1 MDGWPPRATGCSPIA
16 DTGLR
21 VADTGSMLHLLRG
34 WLARLSL
41 AAASWCVLFGPGLA
55 QAQPRIP
62 AAGTLRV
69 LATSPNGLV
78 PGNATQ
84 ATIRFSEPM
93 IALGAVDADQ
103 VRFVTV
109 TPAVPVRFHWPD
121 TNVLVIS
128 PVSGRFPLA
137 TSVEVRVEA
146 AASSIAGRRLAAPH
160 VFRFS
165 TATPRLRYAS
175 VLPPRGPGP
184 APPGLDISLSFDQAV
199 RAEDVASRVEV
210 TIDAGSQ
217 ALPQL
222 SAEARARMARVD
234 AAGLKRFDAWIAD
247 LRRQL
252 GPSRTLRASVPPGTR
267 DGTQVVLRVAE
278 TPPRGARVVVT
289 ATGVASPEG
298 PLRGLAPERR
308 ELPFPPLFTV
318 TGPDCGGLCDPRFAA
333 VATSLPVEDER
344 KLRDAIAVTDI
355 TDPGA
360 PRLLSPAASGA
371 ASRYAS
377 VHALRDL
384 GYALVPGHRYAVRV
398 DASLTAHSGEALRA
412 PWMGVFDVGLPMSSA
427 GLGTTDGMAVW
438 EGANGPRVPVLTR
451 SLLDVRSWAT
461 AVTPPR
467 LITPP
472 TPVRSRAPVV
482 TAVPTPV
489 DGSEQE
495 TLVDVSSAL
504 SAQGT
509 GFVHLWVE
517 PGRDASNT
525 AGGIVVRPQSFK
537 TSSLVQ
543 VTNIGLSVRGS
554 AGALAILATRLDTGA
569 PIPDAAI
576 TVLDAGHE
584 VLWRGRTDTDGLA
597 IARSRGIAPTTRSA
611 ATVLAEKDGDA
622 SFVAAGYG
630 WPQRYDDALTGVVMS
645 DRGVY
650 RPGETVEVKAWLRLA
665 TARGLEPVPAGT
677 SVTLTWS
684 SDRTKVLELAATVTA
699 AGGAAWTLPVP
710 VDAKVD
716 GDQSL
721 SVARTG
727 EDRDRV
733 DGTFLIKA
741 VRPVEFRVD
750 LGAELS
756 AALDPPVIEARL
768 QARDLAGIALGDAP
782 VGWTLTRDTPTVL
795 PVPLLEDPAFAY
807 AASDD
812 QTEDAIEDD
821 DAWPLPLERAASLDA
836 QGETSERFVL
846 PDGLRGRGRYVVT
859 AQVRDTSSQVQGER
873 VAVDVPADAY
883 IGIGQDDPPADASAP
898 GTPAIRLVARTPAGA
913 HVPGI
918 AVTVRLYRGG
928 EADNNPVV
936 LHTTTGTSPIRLAL
950 PAALEGQDLLVIART
965 DDARLA
971 IMPGRSW
978 GRVTP
983 RTGTAAPSTPD
994 TPILSL
1000 DRETYRPGDRARVT
1014 ITSPVAG
1021 ATALLTLER
1030 GAVLEARVV
1039 RLSGTTATV
1048 DVPVGDSAVS
1058 GLQAAVTLIQ
1068 GRRSPCCDANRND
1081 PGRPATISAAI
1092 DVVVDQAGTKL
1103 AVAIEAPRYAR
1114 PGGRATVRVR
1124 VRDDAQQPVQG
1135 EVTLWAVDEGLLAL
1149 TAYRL
1154 VDPHHAMYHR
1164 DAGGPW
1170 LQDTRSL
1177 LLGRRLPTWLGDV
1190 LQTSSSEVGSL
1201 AEQLSVQAE
1210 GADLDVRRDFR
1221 PLAFWHA
1228 SIATDADGVAQIE
1241 ATLPDTLTTYR
1252 IMAIAADPAARYG
1265 SATAP
1270 LTVARPVMTRPA
1282 APRVLTRLDR
1292 ASIRATVAAS
1302 GLAGSGS
1309 VRLESLTPLLLAV
1322 SGDAERAVTVTDG
1335 GRAVAA
1341 FDVEA
1346 RGEGVARIRVT
1357 ATIGGDR
1364 DVVERTIAIVDRSV
1378 SEVSAAVGSAA
1389 PEAIE
1394 TLRLPAGIETDG
1406 GALDLEL
1413 ASTMLVG
1420 LNAATDYV
1428 VRYAYTCAE
1437 QMGSRALALILR
1449 GVLESPTPAPP
1460 AGGHGGEEARQAL
1473 ERLEAY
1479 RCDDGYAYWKGN
1491 CDGHQSPYLTAYV
1504 LFVRQTAARYGHPI
1518 DAASLARDAVDLE
1531 ALLARPRTAPARLD
1545 DHAWR
1550 AFAVKVLAD
1559 GGRRPEAVLTALYA
1573 GRDEL
1578 PIFALAHLLDA
1589 QMAVEP
1595 ASPRVA
1601 ELRRRIRNA
1610 LTVGTTA
1617 HVEERALTP
1626 YFWCWP
1632 SNMKSTAIV
1641 LDVLSRRGGISAEE
1655 AHPIVRWLL
1664 GGRRHGIWGGTQ
1676 ENIWVLTG
1684 LAAYRQAFEIRG
1696 DAEMTAS
1703 ATLAAIE
1710 LVKSTLN
1717 SRQPTASTRL
1727 TMPALAAIVAPGG
1740 SGRLAIRSTGRAPMF
1755 YATRLDVRRPAR
1767 DAAPLEH
1774 GIVLRRQYLPVVRG
1788 VDGAPATTFR
1798 AGALVRVV
1806 LTVRLPESRTF
1817 VAVTDALPG
1826 GFEAVDTSLAT
1837 AAPDAEVAGD
1847 AMLGVWWDRF
1857 DRIERYDD
1865 RVDLFATSLKAGE
1878 HTVSYLARASTPGT
1892 FLAAGTRAEAMYE
1905 PEVAGRTAA
1914 TTITVEP

>member
-1 MDGWPPRATGCSPIA
+1 MSHD
-16 DTGLR
+16 
-21 VADTGSMLHLLRG
+21 LLGR
-34 WLARLSL
+34 LARLGL
-41 AAASWCVLFGPGLA
+41 AVASSCVLVGPGPA
-55 QAQPRIP
+55 QAQTPTP
-62 AAGTLRV
+62 AAATLRV
-69 LATSPNGLV
+69 LATSPTGPV
-78 PGNATQ
+78 SGNVTQ

-93 IALGAVDADQ
+93 IALGAADADQ
-103 VRFVTV
+103 VGFVTV

-137 TSVEVRVEA
+137 TSVEVRVDA
-146 AASSIAGRRLAAPH
+146 AATSVAGRRLAAPH
-160 VFRFS
+160 VVRFS
-165 TATPRLRYAS
+165 TATPRLLYAS
-175 VLPPRGPGP
+175 VLPPRAPGP
-184 APPGLDISLSFDQAV
+184 ALPGLDISLSFDQAV
-199 RAEDVASRVEV
+199 RADDVPSHVEV
-210 TIDAGSQ
+210 AIDAGSQ
-217 ALPQL
+217 ALPHV
-222 SAEARARMARVD
+222 SAEARAWMARVD
-234 AAGLKRFDAWIAD
+234 TAGLKRFDAWIAD

-252 GPSRTLRASVPPGTR
+252 GPSRPLRVSVPPGGR
-267 DGTQVVLRVAE
+267 DGTQVVLRLAE
-278 TPPRGARVVVT
+278 TPPRGARVIVT
-289 ATGVASPEG
+289 ATGLASPEG

-308 ELPFPPLFTV
+308 VLPRPPLFTV
-318 TGPDCGGLCDPRFAA
+318 TGPDCGGRCDPRFAA
-333 VATSLPVEDER
+333 LTTSLPLADER
-344 KLRDAIAVTDI
+344 TLRTAIAVTDI

-360 PRLLSPAASGA
+360 PRLLSPAASGGG
-371 ASRYAS
+371 SRYAS
-377 VHALRDL
+377 VHTLRDL
-384 GYALVPGHRYAVRV
+384 GYALVPGRRYAARV
-398 DASLTAHSGEALRA
+398 EASLTAHTGEVLGA
-412 PWMGVFDVGLPMSSA
+412 PWMGVFDVGLPLSTA
-427 GLGTTDGMAVW
+427 GLGTTDSMAVW

-451 SLLDVRSWAT
+451 SLLDVRTWAT
-461 AVTPPR
+461 AVKSPR
-467 LITPP
+467 LIAAP

-495 TLVDVSSAL
+495 TLVDISPAL
-504 SAQGT
+504 SPQGT
-509 GFVHLWVE
+509 GFVQLWVE
-517 PGRDASNT
+517 SGREAPNT
-525 AGGIVVRPQSFK
+525 AGGVVVRPQSFQ
-537 TSSLVQ
+537 TASLVQ

-554 AGALAILATRLDTGA
+554 TGALAILATRLDTGA

-576 TVLDAGHE
+576 TVFDDVHE
-584 VLWRGRTDTDGLA
+584 VLWRGRTDGDGLVMA
-597 IARSRGIAPTTRSA
+597 RGSDSARSDRSA
-611 ATVLAEKDGDA
+611 ATVLADKEGDA
-622 SFVAAGYG
+622 SFVRVGYA
-630 WPQRYDDALTGVVMS
+630 WPPASDSGLTGVVIT

-650 RPGETVEVKAWLRLA
+650 RPGDTVEVKAWLRLA
-665 TARGLEPVPAGT
+665 TPRGLEPLPAGT
-677 SVTLTWS
+677 PVTLTWS
-684 SDRTKVLELAATVTA
+684 SEGTTVRALATTVTA

-716 GDQSL
+716 GYQDL

-727 EDRDRV
+727 QERDRV

-741 VRPVEFRVD
+741 VRPVEFWVD

-756 AALDPPVIEARL
+756 ASLDRPVIEARL

-782 VGWTLTRDTPTVL
+782 VAWTLARATPTTL
-795 PVPLLEDPAFAY
+795 PVQLVEDAAFAFS
-807 AASDD
+807 ASDD
-812 QTEDAIEDD
+812 QTEDAIDD
-821 DAWPLPLERAASLDA
+821 DDEWPLPLERAASLDA
-836 QGETSERFVL
+836 QGETRERFLL
-846 PDGLRGRGRYVVT
+846 PDGLRGRGQYLVA
-859 AQVRDTSSQVQGER
+859 AQVRDTSSQVQGQR
-873 VAVDVPADAY
+873 IALNVPADAY
-883 IGIGQDDPPADASAP
+883 IGIGQDEPPADASTP
-898 GTPAIRLVARTPAGA
+898 VTPAIRLVARTPAGA
-913 HVPGI
+913 QVPGI
-918 AVTVRLYRGG
+918 AVTVRLYRDGD
-928 EADNNPVV
+928 ADKNPVV
-936 LHTTTGTSPIRLAL
+936 LHTTTGSSPVRVAL
-950 PAALEGQDLLVIART
+950 PAALEGENILVIARA

-971 IMPGRSW
+971 IMPGRFW

-983 RTGTAAPSTPD
+983 RPGTAGPTTPD

-1030 GAVLEARVV
+1030 GDVLEARVV
-1039 RLSGTTATV
+1039 RLSGTTAAV
-1048 DVPVGDSAVS
+1048 DVPVGDSVVS

-1081 PGRPATISAAI
+1081 PGRPTTISAAI
-1092 DVVVDQAGTKL
+1092 DVVLDQAGSKL
-1103 AVAIEAPRYAR
+1103 AVAIEAPRQAR

-1124 VRDDAQQPVQG
+1124 VRDDAQRPVQG

-1149 TAYRL
+1149 TEYTL
-1154 VDPHHAMYHR
+1154 VDLQRAMYHR

-1170 LQDTRSL
+1170 LLDTRSL
-1177 LLGRRLPTWLGDV
+1177 LLGRRLPQWLGDV
-1190 LQTSSSEVGSL
+1190 IQTSTARAGSL
-1201 AEQLSVQAE
+1201 TEQLSAQAE

-1221 PLAFWHA
+1221 PLAFWQA
-1228 SIATDADGVAQIE
+1228 SMTTDADGVAQIE

-1252 IMAIAADPAARYG
+1252 IMAIAADAAARYG

-1270 LTVARPVMTRPA
+1270 LTVTRPVMTRPA
-1282 APRVLTRLDR
+1282 VPRVLTRLDR

-1322 SGDAERAVTVTDG
+1322 SGGAERAVTVTDG

-1346 RGEGVARIRVT
+1346 RGEGVARIRLT

-1378 SEVSAAVGSAA
+1378 PEVSAAVGSAA

-1394 TLRLPAGIETDG
+1394 TIRLPAGIEADG

-1420 LNAATDYV
+1420 LNAASDYV
-1428 VRYAYTCAE
+1428 VRYGYACAE
-1437 QMGSRALALILR
+1437 QSASRALALILR
-1449 GVLESPTPAPP
+1449 GALASPTTTPP
-1460 AGGHGGEEARQAL
+1460 AGGHGGEEARRAL
-1473 ERLEAY
+1473 ERLERY
-1479 RCDDGYAYWKGN
+1479 RCDGGYAYWKGN
-1491 CDGHQSPYLTAYV
+1491 CDGPPSPYLTAYV

-1518 DAASLARDAVDLE
+1518 DAAGLARDAADLE
-1531 ALLARPRTAPARLD
+1531 ALLARPRAAPARLD

-1573 GRDEL
+1573 RRDEL

-1589 QMAVEP
+1589 QTAVEP
-1595 ASPRVA
+1595 SSPRVA

-1626 YFWCWP
+1626 YAWCWP
-1632 SNMKSTAIV
+1632 SNTKSTAIV
-1641 LDVLSRRGGISAEE
+1641 LDVLSRRGGASAEE
-1655 AHPIVRWLL
+1655 AHPIVSWLL
-1664 GGRRHGIWGGTQ
+1664 GARRHGIWGGTQ
-1676 ENIWVLTG
+1676 ENIWVLAG

-1696 DAEMTAS
+1696 DADMTAS
-1703 ATLAAIE
+1703 ATLAATE
-1710 LVKSTLN
+1710 LVKSRLDA
-1717 SRQPTASTRL
+1717 RQPTASTRL
-1727 TMPALAAIVAPGG
+1727 AMPALAAIVAPGG
-1740 SGRLAIRSTGRAPMF
+1740 SGRLAIRSSGRAPMF

-1774 GIVLRRQYLPVVRG
+1774 GIVLRRSYLPVVRG
-1788 VDGAPATTFR
+1788 VEGAPATSFR
-1798 AGALVRVV
+1798 VGDLVRVV

-1817 VAVTDALPG
+1817 VAVTDALAG
-1826 GFEAVDTSLAT
+1826 GFEAVDTTLAT
-1837 AAPDAEVAGD
+1837 AAPDAEAAGD
-1847 AMLGVWWDRF
+1847 HMSGGWWDRF

-1878 HTVSYLARASTPGT
+1878 HTVSYLARATTPGT